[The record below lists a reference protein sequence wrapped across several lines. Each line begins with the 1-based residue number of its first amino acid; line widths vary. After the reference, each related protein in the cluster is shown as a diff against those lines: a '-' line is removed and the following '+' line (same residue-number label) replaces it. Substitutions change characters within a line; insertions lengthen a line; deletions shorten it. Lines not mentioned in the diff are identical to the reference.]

1 MFRIQHPLKLEG
13 SLVLLESL
21 ADRHFKELLEIGK
34 DARIWENLPIDGTD
48 PNKLQTELR
57 NALLH
62 RANNTQYPFAIID
75 KSTGMIIG
83 STRLMDLFP
92 EHQKLEIG
100 WTWYTPEVWGKGH
113 NLDCKFVLLS
123 YCFELLKLN
132 RVQLKTRDTNRRSQA
147 AIQKIGGVFE
157 GILRKDRI
165 MQDGH
170 VRDTVVFSIIRDEWP
185 EAKIELSHK
194 LAAFR

>member
-21 ADRHFKELLEIGK
+21 ADRHFKELLEIGA

-75 KSTGMIIG
+75 KSTGRIIG

-132 RVQLKTRDTNRRSQA
+132 RIQLKTRDTNRRSQA

-165 MQDGH
+165 MQDGQ

-185 EAKIELSHK
+185 EAKIALSQK
-194 LAAFR
+194 LAAFC